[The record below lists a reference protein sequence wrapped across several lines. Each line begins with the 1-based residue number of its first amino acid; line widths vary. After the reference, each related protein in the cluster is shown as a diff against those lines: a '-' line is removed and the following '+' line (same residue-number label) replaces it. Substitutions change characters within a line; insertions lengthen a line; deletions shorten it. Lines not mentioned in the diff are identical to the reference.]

1 MYLLEEKKNVISL
14 SQDTD
19 KMYRSIVL
27 IITINMLLII
37 MIENT
42 FQIISRYKSI
52 YMYNKL
58 CLLAMK
64 EWTVYRS

>member
-42 FQIISRYKSI
+42 FQIISRYMSI